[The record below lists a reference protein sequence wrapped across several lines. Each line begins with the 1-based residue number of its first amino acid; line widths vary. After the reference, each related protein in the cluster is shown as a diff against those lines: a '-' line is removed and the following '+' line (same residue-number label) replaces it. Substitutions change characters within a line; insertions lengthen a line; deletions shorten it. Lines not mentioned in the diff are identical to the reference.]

1 MNTDLRYSNYINAAL
16 RERIE
21 IAETEAVRKKYP
33 SSGKN
38 IEKIRKYKESSEFNS
53 VRDSLLSR
61 DSTYQ
66 ILLNNPQ
73 AAMESPEIKEDYL
86 LCGEEVDRHAARND
100 TISLGKLRRR
110 LLKAAVRDHIS
121 DNEPKRWFVSNAK
134 SIAES
139 LCPHIEK
146 HFRSG
151 ELFANETSNVKKRR
165 KRQKL
170 SADNWDTYLDQYMNG
185 LEPGYVMAL
194 NYMQSRSMGDLLYER
209 YVEQDEYLLRM
220 LANPDIST
228 FLERELK
235 VRIDRSGGEAEVMR
249 YINRRFTIE
258 EIEKLVFRNRRY
270 AKQMREVRLRMERE
284 RFLRQNMLKSIPDNY
299 IDLYPFARE
308 MKRRF
313 ILHIGPTNSGKTYG
327 AIEAMK
333 AASSGIYL
341 GPLRLLAYEQFEKLN
356 SSGYPCRLVTGE
368 ERIDVEGA
376 VYQASTVEMM
386 DPAAEYE
393 VAVIDEAQM
402 IEDPFRGGSWT
413 SAILGVR
420 AKEVHVCAAS
430 HAQKLIT
437 RLVEDCGDEIDIVRH
452 ERQTPLLMEETDFE
466 FPDSVEEKDA
476 LIVFSKKDVHAC
488 ASDLQSKGIKCS
500 VVYGALPYNVRH
512 EEARKFLNGETDV
525 VVATDA
531 IGMGL
536 NLPARRV
543 VFLETEKYDGFER
556 RPLKAGEIQQIAGRA
571 GRYGIYDAGFCNS
584 FGHRRYVAKKLEEKL
599 PDLEEAVMSFPE
611 TLIGLDAPL
620 SEILKRWDDIP
631 VQEGYKKAGLEREI
645 ALCELLE
652 RETDD
657 KYLIYRFIT
666 IPFDEKSDSLQLLW
680 LQFFRAE
687 LSGRDIDLALTCPRV
702 PSGDLTADDLPEL
715 EESYR
720 IYDLTY
726 YYLDRFDHEKDLD
739 FVLDS
744 KMSISRSIM
753 GILESQK
760 LKPKTCRS
768 CGRKLMW
775 YYPYGVCQKCFE
787 RQMFKPYNKKQ

>member
-1 MNTDLRYSNYINAAL
+1 MKTEERYSNYIKAAL
-16 RERIE
+16 SERVE

-38 IEKIRKYKESSEFNS
+38 IEKIRKYKESPDFIYA
-53 VRDSLLSR
+53 RDSFLSR
-61 DSTYQ
+61 DSIYQ
-66 ILLNNPQ
+66 LLLNNPT
-73 AAMESPEIKEDYL
+73 AAMENPDIKADFL
-86 LCGEEVDRHAARND
+86 LCGEDVEKMAARND
-100 TISLGKLRRR
+100 AINLGKLRRR
-110 LLKAAVRDHIS
+110 LLKSAVRDHIS
-121 DNEPKRWFVSNAK
+121 SNEPRDWFNKNAD

-146 HFRSG
+146 HFQSG
-151 ELFANETSNVKKRR
+151 ELFANETSNIKKRR

-170 SADNWDTYLDQYMNG
+170 SADNWDDFIDQY
-185 LEPGYVMAL
+185 LEGIDPAYVMNL
-194 NYMQSRSMGDLLYER
+194 NYMQSRTMSDWLYEK
-209 YVEQDEYLLRM
+209 YVENDEYLLGM

-228 FLERELK
+228 FLERELR
-235 VRIDRSGGEAEVMR
+235 VRIDRSGAEAEVMR
-249 YINRRFTIE
+249 RINGRFTLE
-258 EIEKLVFRNRRY
+258 EIERLVFRNRRY
-270 AKQMREVRLRMERE
+270 AKPMREVRLRMERE

-299 IDLYPFARE
+299 IDLYPLARQ
-308 MKRRF
+308 MKRHF

-356 SSGYPCRLVTGE
+356 SSGFPCRLVTGE

-376 VYQASTVEMM
+376 IYQASTVEMM
-386 DPAAEYE
+386 DPAEEYE

-402 IEDPFRGGSWT
+402 IEDSFRGGAWT

-420 AKEVHVCAAS
+420 ANEVHVCAAS
-430 HAQKLIT
+430 HAQNLIM
-437 RLVEDCGDEIDIVRH
+437 RLVKDCGDELEVVMH
-452 ERQTPLLMEETDFE
+452 ERQTPLLMEESDFV
-466 FPDSVEEKDA
+466 FPDSVENKDA

-512 EEARKFLNGETDV
+512 EEARKFLDGETDV

-645 ALCELLE
+645 GLCELLE

-680 LQFFRAE
+680 LEFFRAE
-687 LSGRDIDLALTCPRV
+687 LSGRDIDLAMTCPRV

-726 YYLDRFDHEKDLD
+726 YYLDRFGHEKDID
-739 FVLDS
+739 FVLES

-787 RQMFKPYNKKQ
+787 RQMFRHHKKR

>member
-1 MNTDLRYSNYINAAL
+1 MKAEEQYLNYISAAL
-16 RERIE
+16 QERIE

-38 IEKIRKYKESSEFNS
+38 IEKIRKYKESPEFIND
-53 VRDSLLSR
+53 RDAYLSR
-61 DSTYQ
+61 DSIYQ
-66 ILLNNPQ
+66 RLLNDPQ
-73 AAMESPEIKEDYL
+73 SAMESQDIQEDFL
-86 LCGEEVDRHAARND
+86 LCKEEVDRLASLND
-100 TISLGKLRRR
+100 AINLGKLRRR

-121 DNEPKRWFVSNAK
+121 GNDPRSWFGRNAEM
-134 SIAES
+134 IAGE
-139 LCPHIEK
+139 LCPQIEK
-146 HFRSG
+146 HFSG
-151 ELFANETSNVKKRR
+151 GDLYANETSNIKKRR

-170 SADNWDTYLDQYMNG
+170 TADNWDSFIDQYING
-185 LEPGYVMAL
+185 LDPAYVMSL
-194 NYMQSRSMGDLLYER
+194 NYMQSKSMNDYLYEK
-209 YVEQDEYLLRM
+209 YVERDEYLQRM
-220 LANPDIST
+220 LVNPDINT
-228 FLERELK
+228 FLERELR
-235 VRIDRSGGEAEVMR
+235 VRVDRSGGEAEVMR
-249 YINRRFTIE
+249 HINRRFTLE
-258 EIEKLVFRNRRY
+258 EIEKLVFKNRRY
-270 AKQMREVRLRMERE
+270 AKQMREVRMRMERE
-284 RFLRQNMLKSIPDNY
+284 RFLRQNMLRSIPDNY
-299 IDLYPFARE
+299 IDLYPLARE
-308 MKRRF
+308 IKRRF

-356 SSGYPCRLVTGE
+356 SSGFPCRLVTGE
-368 ERIDVEGA
+368 ERIDTEGA

-386 DPAAEYE
+386 DPAVEYE

-402 IEDPFRGGSWT
+402 IEDSFRGGSWT

-420 AKEVHVCAAS
+420 AKEVHVCAAA
-430 HAQKLIT
+430 HAQNLIM
-437 RLVEDCGDEIDIVRH
+437 RLVRDCGDDIEVVHH
-452 ERQTPLLMEETDFE
+452 ERQTPLIMEETEFV
-466 FPDSVEEKDA
+466 FPDSVEDKDA

-500 VVYGALPYNVRH
+500 VIYGALPYNVRH
-512 EEARKFLNGETDV
+512 EEARKFLDGETNV

-571 GRYGIYDAGFCNS
+571 GRYGIYDSGFCNS

-599 PDLEEAVMSFPE
+599 PDIEEAVMSFPE

-631 VQEGYKKAGLEREI
+631 VQEGYRKAGLEREI

-687 LSGRDIDLALTCPRV
+687 LSGQDIDLAAVCPRV

-726 YYLDRFDHEKDLD
+726 YYLDRFGHEKDIG
-739 FVLDS
+739 FVLES

-775 YYPYGVCQKCFE
+775 YYPYGVCQRCFE
-787 RQMFKPYNKKQ
+787 RQMFKHHIK